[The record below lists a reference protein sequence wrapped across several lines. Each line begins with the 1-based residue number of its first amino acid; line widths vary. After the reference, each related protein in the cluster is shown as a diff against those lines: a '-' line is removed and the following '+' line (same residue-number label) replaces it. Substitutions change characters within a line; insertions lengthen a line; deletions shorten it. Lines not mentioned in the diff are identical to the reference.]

1 MVIAVVGWG
10 SLIWCPGSLR
20 IVSRWRR
27 DGPRLPI
34 EFARISSDG
43 RLTLVIHPDSEDQQT
58 YWAVSEFAVM
68 DQARRNLAQR
78 EGAKLS
84 DIHHL
89 ARKGQA
95 RSGASKVVMTRTREW
110 LAKHREVEGVIWTG
124 LGSNWKDKRKQPFT
138 PDDAVTYLADAMLSP
153 TLFES
158 GPSTGGVP
166 CT

>member
-1 MVIAVVGWG
+1 M
-10 SLIWCPGSLR
+10 R
-20 IVSRWRR
+20 
-27 DGPRLPI
+27 
-34 EFARISSDG
+34 
-43 RLTLVIHPDSEDQQT
+43 
-58 YWAVSEFAVM
+58 
-68 DQARRNLAQR
+68 R